1 MKIAIAVNNKDQNSQ
16 ISERAGRASH
26 YLIFDEKGKALGDIS
41 NPFLEERGGAGTA
54 TAEMLA
60 DKGISVVIAGD
71 FGRKMT
77 DALENRGVRYYKEE
91 GSVEEVLK
99 KVTIFKK

>member
-16 ISERAGRASH
+16 ISEKAGRALY
-26 YLIFDEKGKALGDIS
+26 YLVFNEKGESMEEIS
-41 NPFLEERGGAGTA
+41 NPFLEERGGAGVA

-60 DKGISVVIAGD
+60 NKGISVVIAGD
-71 FGRKMT
+71 FGRKMI
-77 DALENRGVRYYKEE
+77 DALEDRDIKYYEEE

-99 KVTIFKK
+99 KVTT